1 MEYHAWLHDVVVLLP
16 ISPFFLLSMVPNYR
30 YLCFKHS
37 IDKTNCYTEDITL
50 VYPYMWQSEANGL
63 TAQLLILVGVI
74 VTYGS
79 YCKDNIGIKKSPA
92 QKKN

>member
-1 MEYHAWLHDVVVLLP
+1 
-16 ISPFFLLSMVPNYR
+16 
-30 YLCFKHS
+30 
-37 IDKTNCYTEDITL
+37 
-50 VYPYMWQSEANGL
+50 MWQSEANGL

-92 QKKN
+92 QKKI